1 MAGSPSSAQYRPP
14 IAVPLRYA
22 RALRSYRSRPIH
34 DVAII
39 GGGIVG
45 VATAA
50 FIAET
55 GARVVLYERE
65 GLGAGASGANS
76 GVVQHPFDPAL
87 VALHR
92 ETVRL
97 YRSLS
102 EADAGFRLAP
112 EPAGMLLVSRNGD
125 VVVRRLADWLLASMP
140 ELMPEIVEG
149 AALRALEPLL
159 DPEVIA
165 CRVNIGYPVPP
176 AASTY
181 AYATL
186 AERFGATIRLGR
198 SVTPVIRDGRAVGC
212 LVDGQLEP
220 AGAVVVAAGPWTS
233 ELIDPSGRWRPIR
246 PLWGVVVETALQL
259 APGHVLEEAEMD
271 EALGTGEVAEL
282 PGEGGAAEPT
292 PKFSLVTAAGA
303 SAVGSTFLDDQPDPA
318 SWVVPILSH
327 AAEFVPSLAGA
338 PIRSVRA
345 CARPLAAD
353 GRPLIGALPG
363 VEGLFVCAGHG
374 PWGISTGPG
383 SARLVADA
391 VLGLQPAIP
400 PELAAGRFGGQ
411 PARPADQMNVRDR
424 PPTHWE

>member
-1 MAGSPSSAQYRPP
+1 MAS
-14 IAVPLRYA
+14 
-22 RALRSYRSRPIH
+22 
-34 DVAII
+34 
-39 GGGIVG
+39 
-45 VATAA
+45 AA

-87 VALHR
+87 MSVHQ

-97 YRSLS
+97 YRTLS

-112 EPAGMLLVSRNGD
+112 EPTGMLLVSRD
-125 VVVRRLADWLLASMP
+125 RIVVRRLAEWLAASMP
-140 ELMPEIVEG
+140 ELLPEFVEGTALRAIEPLLAPEIV
-149 AALRALEPLL
+149 
-159 DPEVIA
+159 A
-165 CRVNIGYPVPP
+165 CRLSIGYPVPP

-186 AERFGATIRLGR
+186 AERYGTTIRLGR
-198 SVTPVIRDGRAVGC
+198 SATPVIRAGRAVGC
-212 LVDGQLEP
+212 LVEGKLEP
-220 AGAVVVAAGPWTS
+220 AGAVVVAAGPWTPG
-233 ELIDPSGRWRPIR
+233 LIDPSGGWRPIR
-246 PLWGVVVETALQL
+246 PLWGVVVESSLNL

-271 EALGTGEVAEL
+271 EALGTGN
-282 PGEGGAAEPT
+282 GAPEAGTEEPR
-292 PKFSLVTAAGA
+292 FSLVTAAGT
-303 SAVGSTFLDDQPDPA
+303 SAIGSTFLDQQPDPA

-327 AAEFVPSLAGA
+327 AATFVPSLAVA

-353 GRPLIGALPG
+353 GRPLIGAVPG
-363 VEGLFVCAGHG
+363 VEGLYVCAGHG

-391 VLGLQPAIP
+391 VLGRQPLIP
-400 PELAAGRFGGQ
+400 AELDVQRFGG
-411 PARPADQMNVRDR
+411 PRFPDASDLPD
-424 PPTHWE
+424 

>member
-1 MAGSPSSAQYRPP
+1 VTG
-14 IAVPLRYA
+14 
-22 RALRSYRSRPIH
+22 PIH

-76 GVVQHPFDPAL
+76 GVIQHPFDPAL
-87 VALHR
+87 RSLHR

-97 YRSLS
+97 YRILS

-112 EPAGMLLVSRNGD
+112 EPAGMLLVSRNNA
-125 VVVRRLADWLLASMP
+125 VVRRLAGWLNASMP
-140 ELMPEIVEG
+140 DLLPEVVAG

-159 DPEVIA
+159 APEVVA
-165 CRVNIGYPVPP
+165 CRLNIGYPVPP

-198 SVTPVIRDGRAVGC
+198 SATPVIRSGRAVGC
-212 LVDGQLEP
+212 LVDGQVEP

-233 ELIDPSGRWRPIR
+233 ELIDPSGGWRPIR
-246 PLWGVVVETALQL
+246 PLWGVVVETSLEL

-271 EALGTGEVAEL
+271 EALGTGDVAAKA
-282 PGEGGAAEPT
+282 GAAESGAAATEAGST
-292 PKFSLVTAAGA
+292 PKFSLVTATGT
-303 SAVGSTFLDDQPDPA
+303 SAVGSTFLAEQPDPS

-327 AAEFVPSLAGA
+327 AAGFVPSLAAA

-353 GRPLIGALPG
+353 GRPLIGPLPG
-363 VEGLFVCAGHG
+363 VDGLYVCAGHG

-391 VLGLQPAIP
+391 VLGRQPAIP
-400 PELAAGRFGGQ
+400 AELDAGRFG
-411 PARPADQMNVRDR
+411 A
-424 PPTHWE
+424 PTLS

>member
-1 MAGSPSSAQYRPP
+1 MVA
-14 IAVPLRYA
+14 
-22 RALRSYRSRPIH
+22 IH

-76 GVVQHPFDPAL
+76 GVIQHPFDPAL
-87 VALHR
+87 RSLHR

-97 YRSLS
+97 YRILS

-112 EPAGMLLVSRNGD
+112 EPAGMLLVSRNSS
-125 VVVRRLADWLLASMP
+125 VVRRLADWLIAAMP
-140 ELMPEIVEG
+140 DLLPEVVEG

-159 DPEVIA
+159 APEIVA
-165 CRVNIGYPVPP
+165 CRLNIGYPVPP

-198 SVTPVIRDGRAVGC
+198 SATPVIRSGRAVGC

-233 ELIDPSGRWRPIR
+233 ELIDPSGGWRPIR
-246 PLWGVVVETALQL
+246 PLWGVVVETSLEL

-271 EALGTGEVAEL
+271 EALGTGDVGPEADAAATE
-282 PGEGGAAEPT
+282 PGLSPR
-292 PKFSLVTAAGA
+292 FSLVTAAGT
-303 SAVGSTFLDDQPDPA
+303 SAVGSTFLDEQPDPA

-327 AAEFVPSLAGA
+327 AAEFVPSLAAA

-353 GRPLIGALPG
+353 GRPLIGPLPG
-363 VEGLFVCAGHG
+363 VDGLYVCAGHG

-391 VLGLQPAIP
+391 VLGRQPAIP
-400 PELAAGRFGGQ
+400 AELNAGRFG
-411 PARPADQMNVRDR
+411 A
-424 PPTHWE
+424 PTF